1 MFFLDEDI
9 QSSQEEF
16 IEEESP
22 VYQKTRYVKLMDQV
36 QLAVICS
43 SNRMLPGFQEL
54 M

>member
-22 VYQKTRYVKLMDQV
+22 VYQKTSGMSTANKKRKSTRR
-36 QLAVICS
+36 AS
-43 SNRMLPGFQEL
+43 SGKK
-54 M
+54 